1 MSTVKIAALT
11 QWGDNGWNFHLEE
24 VDEED
29 NLVSRE
35 YRTTTSG
42 EGLYRW
48 EGSSW
53 EQLRGNADWNLPRDR
68 KAALRKIRKTFS

>member
-11 QWGDNGWNFHLEE
+11 QWGDNGWSWGAY
-24 VDEED
+24 ED
-29 NLVSRE
+29 DGEKTQLKD

-42 EGLYRW
+42 EGMYRW

-68 KAALRKIRKTFS
+68 KAALRKIRKAFS